1 MARPFEDPEPP
12 TETAHWM
19 SWTAR
24 PKGRALQINNYLSAA
39 VFALSALVTVMQY
52 GA

>member
-1 MARPFEDPEPP
+1 MARPFEDQDTP
-12 TETAHWM
+12 TAEAHWM

-24 PKGRALQINNYLSAA
+24 PKGRALQINNYLAAA
-39 VFALSALVTVMQY
+39 VFALSALVTLMQY